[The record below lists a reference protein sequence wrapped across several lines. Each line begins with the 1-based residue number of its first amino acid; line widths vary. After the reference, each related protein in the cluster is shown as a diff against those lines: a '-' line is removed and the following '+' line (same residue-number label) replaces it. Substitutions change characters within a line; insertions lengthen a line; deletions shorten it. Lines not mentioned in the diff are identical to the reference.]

1 MKLLYRSEIDG
12 LRAIAVLSVIFYHF
26 RLDLFG
32 INPFKGGYIGVDIFF
47 VISGFLIFSLINL
60 ELKKNQNL
68 NLFNFYVRRLRR
80 IIPPLLFVILIIL
93 PLSYIYLLPNKLID
107 VLESIF
113 SSLLFFS
120 NYYFYFT
127 KNVYGASDSLV
138 EPFLHTW
145 SLSVEE
151 QFYLF
156 LPLIFILLFKYLKN
170 FIFIF
175 FILIICFSF
184 YYSINLSLKNPD
196 LSFYSIHTRIWELG
210 IGCLLALIS
219 EKKKLVLSLKF
230 RNLLPKLGILMILY
244 PLIFYNHD
252 NLHSPLHNLVPVFGT
267 SLIILFSNNDELI
280 TKFLKNKLLVGIGLI
295 SYSLYL
301 WHYPILSIARNSD
314 LIQMYSLSI
323 LSSIFFLILFILL
336 SLLTFYLVEKPSRD
350 NQVSVKKIF
359 IAILISYILILTSIF
374 VTKNNEGF
382 KGRFSQ
388 LNFAEISLN
397 NEQTWDILKNNN
409 LESCIDIVEGC
420 KFGATN
426 LKKVFLVGDSQM
438 ASLSYGLKD
447 KIIEQN
453 YQFHTYLNNCGI
465 IFPEFDLINSKT
477 GRIVDS
483 PFCTKNYFNQ
493 IKNILLKEKQSIFI
507 FGGRYQVYISNKLF
521 LTDNDKKFK
530 NWNSQYVSSRNYNN
544 VMESFTDLVKKLAR
558 NNTIFLIYPIPEI
571 EKNVPNTIANKLP
584 KNIFENKKFI
594 LNTENF
600 LTTSYIKFLSRQK
613 DTITM
618 LNGIKDKNII
628 RIYPSKIFCD
638 NLIESQCITHDE
650 KDIFYADDN
659 HLSLKGSDLL
669 NEQIILKLKQIK
681 KNY

>member
-156 LPLIFILLFKYLKN
+156 LPLISILLFKYLKN

>member
-32 INPFKGGYIGVDIFF
+32 INPFKGGYVGVDIFF

-68 NLFNFYVRRLRR
+68 NILNFYIRRLKR
-80 IIPPLLFVILIIL
+80 IVPPILFVILIIL
-93 PLSYIYLLPNKLID
+93 PLSYIYLLPSKLIS
-107 VLESIF
+107 VSESIF

-127 KNVYGASDSLV
+127 KNIYGASDSLV

-156 LPLIFILLFKYLKN
+156 LPLISILLFKYIKN
-170 FIFIF
+170 FISVF
-175 FILIICFSF
+175 FILTIFLSF
-184 YYSINLSLKNPD
+184 YYSLNLSLKNPD

-210 IGCLLALIS
+210 TGCLLALIN
-219 EKKKLVLSLKF
+219 EKNKLFLSLKV
-230 RNLLPKLGILMILY
+230 RNLLPKLGMMMILY
-244 PLIFYNHD
+244 ALTFYNHD
-252 NLHSPLHNLVPVFGT
+252 NLHSPFHNILPVFGT
-267 SLIILFSNNDELI
+267 SLIILFSDNDEFI
-280 TKFLKNKLLVGIGLI
+280 TKFLKNRILVGIGLI

-314 LIQMYSLSI
+314 LI
-323 LSSIFFLILFILL
+323 FFLILFILL
-336 SLLTFYLVEKPSRD
+336 SLLTFHFVEKPSRN
-350 NQVSVKKIF
+350 NQVSLKKIF
-359 IAILISYILILTSIF
+359 FVILISYILILTSIF
-374 VTKNNEGF
+374 IIKNNEGF

-397 NEQTWDILKNNN
+397 NEQTWDLLKNNN
-409 LESCIDIVEGC
+409 LENCIDIIEGC
-420 KFGATN
+420 KFGESN

-438 ASLSYGLKD
+438 ASLSYRLKD
-447 KIIEQN
+447 KIIDQGF
-453 YQFHTYLNNCGI
+453 QFHTYLNNCGI
-465 IFPEFDLINSKT
+465 IFPDFDLINNKT

-483 PFCTKNYFNQ
+483 PFCNKNYFNQ
-493 IKNILLKEKQSIFI
+493 IKNILLKEKESIFI
-507 FGGRYQVYISNKLF
+507 FGGRYQVYMSSKLF
-521 LTDNDKKFK
+521 ITDSNKKFK
-530 NWNSQYVSSRNYNN
+530 DWGLQYVSSKNYNN
-544 VMESFTDLVKKLAR
+544 VMESFADLIKELAR
-558 NNTIFLIYPIPEI
+558 NNTILLIYPIPEI

-594 LNTENF
+594 LNKENF
-600 LTTSYIKFLSRQK
+600 ITTSYKKFLSRQK
-613 DTITM
+613 DTIAM
-618 LNGIKDKNII
+618 LNNIKDNNII
-628 RIYPSKIFCD
+628 RIHPSKIFCD

-650 KDIFYADDN
+650 KDIFYSDDN

-669 NEQIILKLKQIK
+669 NEQIIFKLKQIK

>member
-107 VLESIF
+107 VSESIF

-156 LPLIFILLFKYLKN
+156 LPLISILLFKYLKN

-530 NWNSQYVSSRNYNN
+530 NWNLQYVSSRNYNN

>member
-156 LPLIFILLFKYLKN
+156 LPLISILLFKYLKN

-530 NWNSQYVSSRNYNN
+530 NWNLQYVSSRNYNN
-544 VMESFTDLVKKLAR
+544 VMESFTDLVKKLEK

-618 LNGIKDKNII
+618 LNDIKDKNII

>member
-156 LPLIFILLFKYLKN
+156 LPLISILLFKYLKN

-530 NWNSQYVSSRNYNN
+530 NWNLQYVSSRNYNN

-659 HLSLKGSDLL
+659 HLSLKGSDLI

>member
-156 LPLIFILLFKYLKN
+156 LPLISILLFKYLKN

-530 NWNSQYVSSRNYNN
+530 NWNLQYVSSRNYNN

>member
-156 LPLIFILLFKYLKN
+156 LPLISILLFKYLKN

-530 NWNSQYVSSRNYNN
+530 NWNLQYVSSRNYNN

-618 LNGIKDKNII
+618 LNDIKDKNII